1 MRTTPQEDVVIVGG
15 GPAGSAC
22 ACVLASK
29 GLSPLVLER
38 ESEPR
43 HKICGEFISIEA
55 QGILAALGVDLQSL
69 GGALIGTVR
78 LVFEHEIV
86 ETTLPFEGIGL
97 TRRALDEALLR
108 QAEASGARVRRGVV
122 VGGIVPNES
131 GFDIGLRDEPS
142 MQAGTVFLATGK
154 HDLRSLK
161 RSSGG
166 SGEDLIGFK
175 TYWRMAPSQRTALEH
190 AVEVVLFKGGYAGL
204 QCVEG
209 GLANLCLLVRRPVFE
224 AAGRTWEKLLDQLL
238 RGSPHLRRR
247 LFGAEP
253 TLPRPL
259 TIANVP
265 YGFVHRSDADET
277 QGLFRLGDQMGVIPS
292 FCGDGVAMALH
303 TARLAALTYAEH
315 GRVAS
320 AYHALARA
328 DIGRPIT
335 IASML
340 YNFGSMRF
348 GRSALMAVSRLYP
361 GILQTIASLT
371 RIRPSAAL

>member
-1 MRTTPQEDVVIVGG
+1 V
-15 GPAGSAC
+15 S
-22 ACVLASK
+22 
-29 GLSPLVLER
+29 
-38 ESEPR
+38 
-43 HKICGEFISIEA
+43 
-55 QGILAALGVDLQSL
+55 
-69 GGALIGTVR
+69 IGTVR

-86 ETTLPFEGIGL
+86 EATLPFEGIGL

-108 QAEASGARVRRGVV
+108 QAEASGARIRRGAVV
-122 VGGIVPNES
+122 SGIVRNDS
-131 GFDIGLRDEPS
+131 GFGISLRNEPV
-142 MQAGTVFLATGK
+142 MQADTVFLATGK

-161 RSSGG
+161 RSPGR

-175 TYWRMAPSQRTALEH
+175 TYWRIAPSQQAALEH
-190 AVEVVLFKGGYAGL
+190 AVEVILFKGGYAGL

-209 GLANLCLLVRRPVFE
+209 GLVNLCLLVKRPVFE
-224 AAGRTWEKLLDQLL
+224 AAGRNWEKLLDHLL
-238 RGSPHLRRR
+238 RASPHLRGR
-247 LFGAEP
+247 LAGAEP

-265 YGFVHRSDADET
+265 YGFLHRSEADET

-292 FCGDGVAMALH
+292 FCGDGIAMALH
-303 TARLAALTYAEH
+303 TARLAALLYARH

-335 IASML
+335 IASLL
-340 YNFGSMRF
+340 YEFGSMRF

-361 GILQTIASLT
+361 GLLQAIASLT
-371 RIRPSAAL
+371 RIRPSAA